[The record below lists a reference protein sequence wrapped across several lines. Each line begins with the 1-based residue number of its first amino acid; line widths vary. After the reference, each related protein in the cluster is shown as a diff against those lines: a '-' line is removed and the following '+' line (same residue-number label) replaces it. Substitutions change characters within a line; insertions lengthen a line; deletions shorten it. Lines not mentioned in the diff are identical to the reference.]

1 MKNSLRKQSPP
12 TPGLFQG
19 WTVFSVALLLLLLA
33 LPLSLLAAVTFG
45 TTSLQVGDVYTVI
58 RWELA
63 HLILG
68 QPIPEEWAAG
78 TALHDVVWYIRLPR
92 LVLAAA
98 VGTCLSLCGVAMQA
112 VVKNP
117 LADPYILGISSGA
130 NLGVTLAVLLGVGSA
145 LGGNYVGVAAF
156 LGALGVSFA
165 VIALAN
171 VGGRAN
177 SVKLLLAGSA
187 LSAVCGAFSSFL
199 VYLRN
204 ADHAATEVMRWT
216 MGSLSAANWS
226 NNGVML
232 LVALGGTVFFL
243 TQSRTL
249 NLMLLGDDAAIT
261 LGTDLHGFRILYLVI
276 SSLMVGFAVY
286 SAGVIGFVGLVIPH
300 VVRLLLGTDHRKM
313 IPVSALAGAL
323 FLVWADVLCRTV
335 LPGNEIPIGILTSM
349 LGAPVFI
356 YLMAR
361 KRYGFGGG

>member
-1 MKNSLRKQSPP
+1 
-12 TPGLFQG
+12 
-19 WTVFSVALLLLLLA
+19 
-33 LPLSLLAAVTFG
+33 
-45 TTSLQVGDVYTVI
+45 
-58 RWELA
+58 
-63 HLILG
+63 
-68 QPIPEEWAAG
+68 
-78 TALHDVVWYIRLPR
+78 
-92 LVLAAA
+92 
-98 VGTCLSLCGVAMQA
+98 
-112 VVKNP
+112 
-117 LADPYILGISSGA
+117 
-130 NLGVTLAVLLGVGSA
+130 
-145 LGGNYVGVAAF
+145 
-156 LGALGVSFA
+156 
-165 VIALAN
+165 
-171 VGGRAN
+171 
-177 SVKLLLAGSA
+177 
-187 LSAVCGAFSSFL
+187 
-199 VYLRN
+199 
-204 ADHAATEVMRWT
+204 MRWT

-261 LGTDLHGFRILYLVI
+261 LGTDLHGYRILYLII

-361 KRYGFGGG
+361 RRYGFGGG